1 MVNWPRRRR
10 TYRTS
15 HRSRAPIRSRF
26 DGATELGAW
35 GYLVTI
41 DTSTSLILVT
51 IETHAFSPTGKSP
64 QPQKSHESRA
74 IESHNKITTTT
85 RASML
90 TLFLLLGVFVL
101 SRSFVTLSSRH
112 PSRAT
117 LTCRL
122 GCLGGSVRCP
132 FPSLFPG
139 ALNHQVLRALPVLLS
154 AQHPSRATLACRL
167 VASLGVLVVFL
178 PAQWYM

>member
-64 QPQKSHESRA
+64 QPQKSRESRA

-90 TLFLLLGVFVL
+90 TLFATISL
-101 SRSFVTLSSRH
+101 SLSFWASSYCPDPLSPSPHGTLRGQ
-112 PSRAT
+112 P
-117 LTCRL
+117 
-122 GCLGGSVRCP
+122 
-132 FPSLFPG
+132 
-139 ALNHQVLRALPVLLS
+139 
-154 AQHPSRATLACRL
+154 
-167 VASLGVLVVFL
+167 
-178 PAQWYM
+178 